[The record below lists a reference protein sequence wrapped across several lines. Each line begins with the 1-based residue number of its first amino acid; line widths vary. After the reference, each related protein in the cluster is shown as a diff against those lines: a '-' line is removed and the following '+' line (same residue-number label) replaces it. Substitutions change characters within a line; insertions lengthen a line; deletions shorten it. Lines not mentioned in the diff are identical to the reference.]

1 MNYYYGKKHNLNSE
15 QGTHPITGVICKVD
29 LPPVIRSP
37 GIGRDKMIML
47 SQSVT
52 LTGLG
57 CVALDETIATL
68 QEIRL
73 TGEREFKN
81 VFLISNQYFQMAK
94 EGGQYKA
101 IKFHKDIDPV
111 GILQW
116 LGKTDMAHT
125 KDNEVQY
132 FKANIDNKG
141 FNEPDPNCSGLVMS
155 LRYNVQ
161 SLCSKQRVQSTG

>member
-1 MNYYYGKKHNLNSE
+1 
-15 QGTHPITGVICKVD
+15 
-29 LPPVIRSP
+29 
-37 GIGRDKMIML
+37 ML
-47 SQSVT
+47 LQSVT

-81 VFLISNQYFQMAK
+81 GMLEKWTPSMYQGFPVFLISNRYFQMAK

-101 IKFHKDIDPV
+101 IEFHKDIDPV

-141 FNEPDPNCSGLVMS
+141 KQQCMWPGVALQ
-155 LRYNVQ
+155 LRFADTISRFQ
-161 SLCSKQRVQSTG
+161 